1 MIELALDFNC
11 PCIQLANLWCK
22 NSHQWGDNWNGEDLS
37 LYSPDD
43 RELPTANSANL
54 STASLSHSSPS
65 FSQSRA
71 SSQNTRVE
79 PQTLKQALSTPSIS
93 TESQPRSIL
102 AEKPGY
108 RAAEAYIR
116 PGPVAING
124 CLLKHNFDLK
134 NCTFTLSLTGDAP
147 TPEEAPTVIFLP
159 EFHYP
164 KLHIDVKA
172 SGGKWDI
179 HSKELESGTVQ
190 YLSWWHGEGDQ
201 NIRIQGAKRKIGET
215 SNMANDEGYLEQCQN
230 SSCTIM

>member
-1 MIELALDFNC
+1 MVESSFGFQLNLYLTLLHKNC
-11 PCIQLANLWCK
+11 HK
-22 NSHQWGDNWNGEDLS
+22 WGDNWNGEDLS
-37 LYSPDD
+37 VYSPDD
-43 RELPTANSANL
+43 KELPANPANL
-54 STASLSHSSPS
+54 SASSLSRSSPS

-93 TESQPRSIL
+93 TASGRQSIL
-102 AEKPGY
+102 SDKPGF

-124 CLLKHNFDLK
+124 LLLQHEFDLK
-134 NCTFTLSLTGDAP
+134 NCTFTLSLTGDTA

-164 KLHIDVKA
+164 KLHINVKA
-172 SGGKWDI
+172 SGGKWKVK
-179 HSKELESGTVQ
+179 SQELGSETVQ
-190 YLSWWHGEGDQ
+190 YLHWWHGEGDQ
-201 NIRIQGAKRKIGET
+201 KIRIQGAKRKIGET
-215 SNMANDEGYLEQCQN
+215 TAMTGDEGYLEQCQK